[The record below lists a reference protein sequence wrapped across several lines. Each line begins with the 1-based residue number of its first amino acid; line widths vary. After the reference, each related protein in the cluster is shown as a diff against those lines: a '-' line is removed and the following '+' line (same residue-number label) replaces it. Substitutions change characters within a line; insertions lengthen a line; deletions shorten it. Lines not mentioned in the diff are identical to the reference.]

1 MPATYTAE
9 HLMANATRKL
19 HDFDPGGTG
28 VTAIEWRP
36 IKEFRRFLAAF
47 FRTIGTS
54 NVTFDIAAATSAAGA
69 GATQV
74 VAHAVG
80 SQPDAVGDQLY
91 LECDAEQIYE
101 VLSTATHWSPRVS
114 VATGTDEGVVLTE
127 EAAPFYPRSG
137 LTADIVA

>member
-9 HLMANATRKL
+9 HIKANQKTKL
-19 HDFDPGGTG
+19 HDFDPGATT

-36 IKEFRRFLAAF
+36 IEGYRRFLAAF
-47 FRTIGTS
+47 FRTIGTGA
-54 NVTFDIAAATSAAGA
+54 VTFDIAVATSAAGA

-80 SQPDAVGDQLY
+80 SEPDAVGDQLY
-91 LECDAEQIYE
+91 LECDVEQMRE
-101 VLSTATHWSPRVS
+101 VLATATHWSPRVS

-127 EAAPFYPRSG
+127 EHDPQHPVTG